1 MKTPFALNETEQL
14 PARTVL
20 CHQMKVV
27 FVSIHFMQLK
37 KVRMV
42 DLLKDVKFGFEIFIQ
57 TIRARQAFD
66 GKLKRWGS
74 LQGAQ
79 SYFSISASA

>member
-14 PARTVL
+14 TARTVL

-27 FVSIHFMQLK
+27 FVSINFMQLE

-42 DLLKDVKFGFEIFIQ
+42 DLLKDFKFGFKIFIQ
-57 TIRARQAFD
+57 TICPRQAFD
-66 GKLKRWGS
+66 GKLERWGS

-79 SYFSISASA
+79 SYFSISAGA